1 MGFFSRNKENRVYSL
16 EQALRLLKMPQYAK
30 YTTVPVGDGFK
41 IVPETEVIVHNDA
54 IETNGFKERRGKFL
68 NQVSEQGTYRNVSTE
83 PNYNNYQS
91 TRGYQKQSFK
101 NTER

>member
-1 MGFFSRNKENRVYSL
+1 MGFFSKKENRVYSL
-16 EQALRLLKMPQYAK
+16 EQALKLLKTPQYAK

-54 IETNGFKERRGKFL
+54 IETNEFKERRGNFL
-68 NQVSEQGTYRNVSTE
+68 SQVSEQGIYRNVSTE

-91 TRGYQKQSFK
+91 TRGNQKRSCR
-101 NTER
+101 NLGR

>member
-1 MGFFSRNKENRVYSL
+1 MGFFSKKKNRVYSL
-16 EQALRLLKMPQYAK
+16 EQALKLLKTPQYAK

-68 NQVSEQGTYRNVSTE
+68 NQVSKQGIYRNVSTV
-83 PNYNNYQS
+83 PNYNNYQT
-91 TRGYQKQSFK
+91 TRGYQKRSSR
-101 NTER
+101 NLER